1 MDRDIQRMQDSR
13 ESLTPSEAAD
23 LALWERLRDWKTDEG
38 EEYAMYTL
46 DEFISLLEG

>member
-38 EEYAMYTL
+38 EEYAMY
-46 DEFISLLEG
+46 SLEDIRALMGI